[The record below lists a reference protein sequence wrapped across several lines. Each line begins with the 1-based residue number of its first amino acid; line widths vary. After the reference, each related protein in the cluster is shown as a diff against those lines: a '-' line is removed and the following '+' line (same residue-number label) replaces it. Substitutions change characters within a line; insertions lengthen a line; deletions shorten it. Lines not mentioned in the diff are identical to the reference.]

1 MQGLW
6 QQYRQDDKGREEVGD
21 KEAQGVSQAWWMSEK
36 PDTDKEICG
45 MGEGSRFCRD

>member
-6 QQYRQDDKGREEVGD
+6 QQYRQDSKEKVGD

-36 PDTDKEICG
+36 PDTCKEICG
-45 MGEGSRFCRD
+45 IGEGSRFCRH